1 LRVRK
6 APPSPLAPHEEI
18 SLERKKD
25 WQPRMATQQGFWRLE
40 AARIRWLSHPGHS
53 EASKQRELRSSV
65 ENRTLRKQLGL
76 NDFR

>member
-1 LRVRK
+1 MKKFRL
-6 APPSPLAPHEEI
+6 SG
-18 SLERKKD
+18 KKD
-25 WQPRMATQQGFWRLE
+25 WQRRMATQQGFWRLE